1 METYTLR
8 YYAMQSMLAN
18 YPEIAAQ
25 LQQDIESAL
34 DQIENRVA
42 EVLSAIP
49 DRDHRGYIYNFISE
63 ELNNNWFD
71 SEYFLNNSPIEFT
84 DPIEFTESLHRTIKM
99 LDLHMGTT
107 TRIDQS
113 QNGNIHILNI
123 TGSTVSPLKVQ
134 LQNFLE
140 AHQAQMV
147 GNFYIFPSI
156 IIGYTVTD
164 DTNMTITIQQ

>member
-34 DQIENRVA
+34 DQIDHRVA

-49 DRDHRGYIYNFISE
+49 DKDHRDYIYNFISE
-63 ELNNNWFD
+63 ELDNHWFD
-71 SEYFLNNSPIEFT
+71 SEYFTSNLPI
-84 DPIEFTESLHRTIKM
+84 DFTEGLHRTIKM
-99 LDLHMGTT
+99 LDFYMGTT

-113 QNGNIHILNI
+113 QNSNINILHI
-123 TGSTVSPLKVQ
+123 TGSTVNPLKFQ
-134 LQNFLE
+134 LQNFLN
-140 AHQAQMV
+140 AHRAQKI
-147 GNFYIFPSI
+147 GTFYILQSV

-164 DTNMTITIQQ
+164 ATNMIITIQQ

>member
-18 YPEIAAQ
+18 YPEVAAQ

-34 DQIENRVA
+34 DQIDHRVA

-49 DRDHRGYIYNFISE
+49 DKDHRDYIYNFISE
-63 ELNNNWFD
+63 ELDNNWFD
-71 SEYFLNNSPIEFT
+71 SEYFTSNLPI
-84 DPIEFTESLHRTIKM
+84 DFTEGLHRTIKM

-113 QNGNIHILNI
+113 QNSNINILNI
-123 TGSTVSPLKVQ
+123 TGNTVSPLKVQ
-134 LQNFLE
+134 LQNFLN
-140 AHQAQMV
+140 AHKAQRV
-147 GNFYIFPSI
+147 GNFYIFQSI